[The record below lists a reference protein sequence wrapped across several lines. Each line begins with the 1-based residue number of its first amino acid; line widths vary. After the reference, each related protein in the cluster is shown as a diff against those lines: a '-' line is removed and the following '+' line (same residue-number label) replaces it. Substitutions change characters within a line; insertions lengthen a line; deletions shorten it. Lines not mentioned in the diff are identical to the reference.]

1 MKMLRR
7 TTMDTTG
14 LLEIEIEFLCT
25 FVCTTPRIFY
35 SNLPRYQI
43 LNVLAIERGF
53 IVQYEPKMSG
63 IPSKPG
69 TSDFRYI
76 IVYPMVKRH
85 REDKS

>member
-1 MKMLRR
+1 MLHSQ
-7 TTMDTTG
+7 T
-14 LLEIEIEFLCT
+14 
-25 FVCTTPRIFY
+25 FY

-76 IVYPMVKRH
+76 IVYPMVKKH
-85 REDKS
+85 RRGDDKS

>member
-1 MKMLRR
+1 MHSIIIIK
-7 TTMDTTG
+7 
-14 LLEIEIEFLCT
+14 I
-25 FVCTTPRIFY
+25 RINHVQIRHFIN
-35 SNLPRYQI
+35 SKLFFQI

-85 REDKS
+85 RENKS

>member
-1 MKMLRR
+1 MLKLWIMNRFIGIKFASFSTQHHQNER
-7 TTMDTTG
+7 K
-14 LLEIEIEFLCT
+14 LW
-25 FVCTTPRIFY
+25 
-35 SNLPRYQI
+35 SNSKLFQI

-85 REDKS
+85 HREDKS